1 MASMMEASL
10 PTILCCMCATPI
22 KANAANMCVS
32 CLKGQ
37 VDITEGIPKEV
48 IIHQCRGCL
57 KWSRPP
63 WAVAELES
71 RELLAICL
79 KKINNLNK
87 VKLIDAN
94 WVWTEPHSKRLK
106 LKLTVQKE
114 VLSKMILQQ
123 SFIVTFIVRNQQC
136 DDCQKLFANQAWK
149 AVVQVR
155 QRVDHKRTFFFL
167 EQLILKHRAHEKT
180 SNIESHPD
188 GVDFFF
194 VERNH
199 ALRFVD
205 FLQEC
210 VPIKLKYSKKLISA
224 DNHSNTHNYKFSY
237 MVDIAPVCKDDL
249 VVLPLKLARLIGN
262 ISSLVLV
269 QSVSS
274 SIHVIDPFTT
284 QTAEIDNEKYWRYP
298 FKAIRSIKAMT
309 EYTVLDST
317 PMAIPSG
324 GGKPIRVNRKTRLAE
339 MEVVRNA
346 DFGVNDTRYTTTCHL
361 ANLFH
366 VGDTALGYDLTTAV
380 FNDNDLEPLEQ
391 AGITLPDVIL
401 VKKQFPRRIQKR
413 PRNWKLKKM
422 EGVEVANPRK
432 TDLSKEEMDYEQFL
446 DDLEEDKEMRSQI
459 NLYKDD
465 AAQENRRGGD
475 ADAMDED
482 DEGDEDYE
490 DGDARRPAVGIDELL
505 DDLTVAEEEDQNPQI
520 LTETEANQVSAWELE
535 EL

>member
-1 MASMMEASL
+1 
-10 PTILCCMCATPI
+10 MCATPI
-22 KANAANMCVS
+22 VANAANMCED

-37 VDITEGIPKEV
+37 VDVTDGIPKEV

-57 KWSRPP
+57 RWSRPP

-79 KKINNLNK
+79 KKINNLNR

-94 WVWTEPHSKRLK
+94 WIWTEPHSRRLK

-114 VLSKMILQQ
+114 VLSKMIMQQ
-123 SFIVTFIVRNQQC
+123 SFVVTFVVRNQQC
-136 DDCQKLFANQAWK
+136 DSCQASFANQSWK

-155 QRVDHKRTFFFL
+155 QRVDHKRTFFYL

-180 SNIESHPD
+180 SMIESHPD

-205 FLQEC
+205 FLQES
-210 VPIKLKYSKKLISA
+210 VPLKLKTAKKLISA
-224 DNHSNTHNYKFSY
+224 DNHSNTHNYKFTY
-237 MVDIAPVCKDDL
+237 AVEIAPVCKDDL
-249 VVLPLKLARLIGN
+249 VVLPLKLARSLGN
-262 ISSLVLV
+262 ISSLCLV
-269 QSVSS
+269 QTISS

-309 EYTVLDST
+309 DFTVLDSS

-339 MEVVRNA
+339 MEIVRDA
-346 DFGVNDTRYTTTCHL
+346 DFGVNDTRLHTVTHMGTL
-361 ANLFH
+361 LH
-366 VGDTALGYDLTTAV
+366 VGDSSLGYDLTSAV
-380 FNDNDLEPLEQ
+380 FNDSDLQPLVQ
-391 AGITLPDVIL
+391 AGITLPDVVL
-401 VKKQFPRRIQKR
+401 VKKKFPRRMQKR
-413 PRNWKLKKM
+413 NRNWKLKKM
-422 EGVEVANPRK
+422 EGVELSSNMRK
-432 TDLSKEEMDYEQFL
+432 ADLSKEELDYEQFL
-446 DDLEEDKEMRSQI
+446 DDLEEDRDMRAQI
-459 NLYKDD
+459 NLYKDEK
-465 AAQENRRGGD
+465 AAAAPAGED
-475 ADAMDED
+475 EDAMDED
-482 DEGDEDYE
+482 DGEQ
-490 DGDARRPAVGIDELL
+490 APAVGLDELL
-505 DDLTVAEEEDQNPQI
+505 DDMTMTDAENSATQ
-520 LTETEANQVSAWELE
+520 LLSASEANQVAAWELE